1 MSRPAAASALL
12 ALAALAMGCVG
23 RTVTRSADGIVYEG
37 RYISARAYEAYAR
50 GVIAEADGRLE
61 EAIRA
66 FRVASDLD
74 DEGPEAPT
82 RLGAVLCRRGDKDE
96 AADAF
101 EDAIDED
108 PTYAAAYR
116 ERARCALASEDPGLA
131 IESAELA
138 SILDP
143 DDVDAALLHVAG
155 LERVGRYRDAA
166 RLVVARI
173 VGGQRSASMGE
184 RLQVIAAKTKD
195 RGLARLADEVIAGA
209 RAQSRSVGAEPRP
222 TRADIDDA
230 LARGDL
236 PGARKLATRA
246 KTSQGEIALRAAALG
261 RYELAREQAT
271 LVLDADPRD
280 GPAAVAL
287 LVACERKGLADAIAR
302 AKDARLREAPVLAR
316 LLLAE
321 VIDREVSAA
330 DARLVV
336 DATDL
341 ATARADPL
349 EELVRRHLAQTLTP
363 APL

>member
-184 RLQVIAAKTKD
+184 RLQVIAAKTRTAAS
-195 RGLARLADEVIAGA
+195 RGSQTRSSPA
-209 RAQSRSVGAEPRP
+209 RAPSRGRSAPNRGRP
-222 TRADIDDA
+222 APTSTTR
-230 LARGDL
+230 
-236 PGARKLATRA
+236 
-246 KTSQGEIALRAAALG
+246 SRAATCP
-261 RYELAREQAT
+261 ARESS
-271 LVLDADPRD
+271 RR
-280 GPAAVAL
+280 
-287 LVACERKGLADAIAR
+287 ERRRRKE
-302 AKDARLREAPVLAR
+302 KSPCARLRSAATSSRGSKRRWCSTPIRGTAPPPSR
-316 LLLAE
+316 CSSP
-321 VIDREVSAA
+321 VSA
-330 DARLVV
+330 
-336 DATDL
+336 
-341 ATARADPL
+341 RASQTRSRGPRTRVS
-349 EELVRRHLAQTLTP
+349 ERRPCSLGCCSP
-363 APL
+363 R